1 MEKYKILDL
10 FSGLGGFS
18 LGLERTGHF
27 ETVAF
32 CDNNQYSKLILDKH
46 WKGVKIYDDVREIS
60 KEKFREDGIE
70 FPDIIT
76 GGFPCQPFSVA
87 GKQKG
92 TSDDR
97 HLWPEMFRIIK
108 AFKPRYVIG
117 ENVRGI
123 VNIQEGV
130 VFETVCTDLESEG
143 YEVQPFIIPAAGVGA
158 PHRRERVWIIAN
170 REESMVN
177 SDNIRFQQHSTTKEK
192 SSWRGTSATF
202 ESTSNVSNAKS
213 ERTGQNDEGLWQR
226 SSRISGG
233 EGTSRSESPQS
244 NVVNTVGNDER
255 QEISRSDEETRGIQ
269 EEHRTEHST
278 TGQSSRTSAIRN
290 GDNGYESM
298 ENSNNNGL
306 EGRLSETR
314 NQAITGKESSVNGS
328 EDTDNS
334 SRRSDGGGD
343 QSQPRINGAVQG
355 LRDGNE
361 EELTRA
367 TRVRGLHERTNDSS
381 SSIRED
387 RNQEDDNRTLVQTRQ
402 GGVQSSE
409 HRGLGEDQT
418 SLEDNQIRQRDDNTT
433 LNRMERGDKD
443 NVADTND
450 EGVRTRIGGSDND
463 HETESRSWRADGTRS
478 TSDDERHNSTSTEV
492 EGMDVA
498 NTESIG
504 TRKSREFDQAQRSE
518 GSGSTQLNGSS
529 TNDANSDDERLQ
541 RQWQSSGQFSQTI
554 NPTGESSNRQQGSVG
569 QGWWSVEPNVGR
581 VAHGV
586 PGRVHR
592 LKGLG
597 NSIVPQIVEE
607 IGKAI
612 IEAERTD

>member
-158 PHRRERVWIIAN
+158 PHRRERVWIVAV
-170 REESMVN
+170 REEG
-177 SDNIRFQQHSTTKEK
+177 E
-192 SSWRGTSATF
+192 GTSVGNTQHNGS
-202 ESTSNVSNAKS
+202 STSEIGRRNEEINGGTEK
-213 ERTGQNDEGLWQR
+213 RQNR
-226 SSRISGG
+226 SFEF
-233 EGTSRSESPQS
+233 EGTSRSE
-244 NVVNTVGNDER
+244 
-255 QEISRSDEETRGIQ
+255 
-269 EEHRTEHST
+269 
-278 TGQSSRTSAIRN
+278 
-290 GDNGYESM
+290 DNATM

-367 TRVRGLHERTNDSS
+367 TGVRGLHEGTNNSS

-409 HRGLGEDQT
+409 HRGLGENQT
-418 SLEDNQIRQRDDNTT
+418 SLNDNQIRQGDDNTT

-463 HETESRSWRADGTRS
+463 HETESRSWRANGTRS

-498 NTESIG
+498 DTESIG
-504 TRKSREFDQAQRSE
+504 TREFRHSNQTQRRD
-518 GSGSTQLNGSS
+518 GSSSTQLDGSRSEMANTNG
-529 TNDANSDDERLQ
+529 ERLEGF
-541 RQWQSSGQFSQTI
+541 R
-554 NPTGESSNRQQGSVG
+554 ESSSQFNETSSSSSSSEERQASVDH
-569 QGWWSVEPNVGR
+569 GWWSVEPNVGR

-586 PGRVHR
+586 SGRVHR

-612 IEAERTD
+612 IQAEKE